1 GRGEGAA
8 STPLGAGP
16 CAAPAGRSGGRR
28 TATARPPAGRRPRAR
43 RPAGRGIR
51 VRPRHRVT
59 DHGGMPV
66 HPHTTPPIH
75 LAVDSDC
82 PADVVNALF
91 LDRFSTGE
99 QPHAH
104 GVTIDRVRSAAT
116 LLPAG
121 ARLLRAV
128 RERTGPPPWP
138 RATAGRC
145 WSPAGSAAPTSPSPR
160 PPPNSPRR
168 SSARRPTARRTSRR
182 PSRTT
187 SPWVSGTPPP
197 PAARTAP

>member
-1 GRGEGAA
+1 MTAQRR
-8 STPLGAGP
+8 TVPPLQRATRRDR
-16 CAAPAGRSGGRR
+16 APAGRPDG
-28 TATARPPAGRRPRAR
+28 
-43 RPAGRGIR
+43 GIR

-121 ARLLRAV
+121 ARLLRA
-128 RERTGPPPWP
+128 
-138 RATAGRC
+138 
-145 WSPAGSAAPTSPSPR
+145 
-160 PPPNSPRR
+160 
-168 SSARRPTARRTSRR
+168 
-182 PSRTT
+182 
-187 SPWVSGTPPP
+187 
-197 PAARTAP
+197 